1 MLRILV
7 SFEWQLFLKPMAV
20 FSTLM
25 ETQVPG
31 FIFCYFMVCS
41 LTSFTRTSPASA
53 SVGIFSPYLLYF
65 WFMKRPAFLSSLSA
79 SQRKEACDDMYYCW
93 YYCCHWPINYKGKR
107 CDRVFSMPW
116 KILHLFRLVAIQF
129 FDSVPNLI
137 FFMKIECHSKTK
149 HCA

>member
-20 FSTLM
+20 FSTLI

-116 KILHLFRLVAIQF
+116 KILIT
-129 FDSVPNLI
+129 SVPISGNTVFWLCAKSYI
-137 FFMKIECHSKTK
+137 FHEDRVP
-149 HCA
+149 